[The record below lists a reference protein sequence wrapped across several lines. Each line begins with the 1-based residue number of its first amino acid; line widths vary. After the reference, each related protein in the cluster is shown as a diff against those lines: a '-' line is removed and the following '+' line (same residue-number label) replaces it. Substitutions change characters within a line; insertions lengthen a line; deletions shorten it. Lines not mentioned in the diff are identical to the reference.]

1 MRSWYLGTA
10 PDDPVRKDEKKAE
23 VTDEAADADADDDA
37 FGVLMQTRH
46 LERSWSIISV

>member
-1 MRSWYLGTA
+1 MRSWYLGVA

-23 VTDEAADADADDDA
+23 VTDEAVDDADDDP